1 MGGLVLLSLILITIS
16 FRQPTG
22 GALHRVEAAGA
33 TVLRPF
39 EVAAERVARPFRD
52 VYGYF
57 AGLVHVKAENSRLK
71 QEVNQLRQQAL
82 QGESAQQQNRDLRAQ
97 LRFIDSPL
105 FPSDYSAVNTRIIS
119 WATEFDQQ
127 VMIAAGSDNGIVQD
141 TPIVT
146 RDGLV
151 GRVTDVTG
159 SGAQVTLLTDENS
172 AVPAR
177 DEKTGAIGLVRHGQG
192 EGSLLLDFVAQGG
205 ERQRGRRD
213 RHGGQGF
220 EQVPLA
226 LPRWDSDR
234 CRHERRP
241 ERHGALQADPDRAV
255 RRLLDARRGDGS
267 DHPQANPEGPLMSVD
282 AAKAA
287 ALLFIVVV
295 IQLSVLANVDILG
308 GRPNLIL
315 VDGRL
320 GRRCLRGSIFGAVA
334 GFCAGLLADTG
345 VLGTLGFTR
354 AAADPRGLLDR
365 PLRRD
370 DRPRPRAR
378 AAALRR
384 RHHRALRGRRRWCCA
399 TCSASPRLR
408 TLIFAALLPTV
419 SPESAADR
427 AGVRAHTPAAAAA

>member
-192 EGSLLLDFVAQGG
+192 EGSLLLDFVRKEANVKEGDVIVTAGRVSSKYPSLFPGG
-205 ERQRGRRD
+205 IQIGVVTSV
-213 RHGGQGF
+213 GQSDT
-220 EQVPLA
+220 A
-226 LPRWDSDR
+226 LYKQIQIEPYVDFST
-234 CRHERRP
+234 
-241 ERHGALQADPDRAV
+241 
-255 RRLLDARRGDGS
+255 LDAVTALITHKRT
-267 DHPQANPEGPLMSVD
+267 PKGP
-282 AAKAA
+282 
-287 ALLFIVVV
+287 
-295 IQLSVLANVDILG
+295 
-308 GRPNLIL
+308 
-315 VDGRL
+315 
-320 GRRCLRGSIFGAVA
+320 
-334 GFCAGLLADTG
+334 
-345 VLGTLGFTR
+345 
-354 AAADPRGLLDR
+354 
-365 PLRRD
+365 
-370 DRPRPRAR
+370 
-378 AAALRR
+378 
-384 RHHRALRGRRRWCCA
+384 
-399 TCSASPRLR
+399 
-408 TLIFAALLPTV
+408 
-419 SPESAADR
+419 
-427 AGVRAHTPAAAAA
+427 

>member
-1 MGGLVLLSLILITIS
+1 VGGLILLSLILITIS

-71 QEVNQLRQQAL
+71 QEVNQLRQKAL

-97 LRFIDSPL
+97 LHFIDSPL

-127 VMIAAGSDNGIVQD
+127 VMIAAGSDSGIVQD

-192 EGSLLLDFVAQGG
+192 EGSLLLDFVRKEANIKEGDVIVTAGRVSSKYPSLFPGG
-205 ERQRGRRD
+205 IQIGVVTSV
-213 RHGGQGF
+213 GQSDT
-220 EQVPLA
+220 A
-226 LPRWDSDR
+226 LYKQIQIEPYVDFST
-234 CRHERRP
+234 
-241 ERHGALQADPDRAV
+241 
-255 RRLLDARRGDGS
+255 LDAVTALITHKRT
-267 DHPQANPEGPLMSVD
+267 PKGP
-282 AAKAA
+282 
-287 ALLFIVVV
+287 
-295 IQLSVLANVDILG
+295 
-308 GRPNLIL
+308 
-315 VDGRL
+315 
-320 GRRCLRGSIFGAVA
+320 
-334 GFCAGLLADTG
+334 
-345 VLGTLGFTR
+345 
-354 AAADPRGLLDR
+354 
-365 PLRRD
+365 
-370 DRPRPRAR
+370 
-378 AAALRR
+378 
-384 RHHRALRGRRRWCCA
+384 
-399 TCSASPRLR
+399 
-408 TLIFAALLPTV
+408 
-419 SPESAADR
+419 
-427 AGVRAHTPAAAAA
+427 

>member
-22 GALHRVEAAGA
+22 GVLHRVEAAGA

-57 AGLVHVKAENSRLK
+57 AGLVHVKEENSRLK

-97 LRFIDSPL
+97 LHFIDSPL

-127 VMIAAGSDNGIVQD
+127 VMIAAGSDSGIVQD

-192 EGSLLLDFVAQGG
+192 EGSLLLDFVRKEANVKEGDVIVTAGRVSSKYPSLFPGG
-205 ERQRGRRD
+205 IQIGVVTSV
-213 RHGGQGF
+213 GQSDT
-220 EQVPLA
+220 A
-226 LPRWDSDR
+226 LYKQIQIEPYVDFST
-234 CRHERRP
+234 
-241 ERHGALQADPDRAV
+241 
-255 RRLLDARRGDGS
+255 LDAVTALITHKRT
-267 DHPQANPEGPLMSVD
+267 PKGP
-282 AAKAA
+282 
-287 ALLFIVVV
+287 
-295 IQLSVLANVDILG
+295 
-308 GRPNLIL
+308 
-315 VDGRL
+315 
-320 GRRCLRGSIFGAVA
+320 
-334 GFCAGLLADTG
+334 
-345 VLGTLGFTR
+345 
-354 AAADPRGLLDR
+354 
-365 PLRRD
+365 
-370 DRPRPRAR
+370 
-378 AAALRR
+378 
-384 RHHRALRGRRRWCCA
+384 
-399 TCSASPRLR
+399 
-408 TLIFAALLPTV
+408 
-419 SPESAADR
+419 
-427 AGVRAHTPAAAAA
+427 